1 MRRDA
6 DNDDSSLHLNDND
19 SQTDDYLTVNVL
31 SKANVFLM
39 GYAQDGNLEDSLTEL
54 SADDIDKFFQ
64 RKSLSSQVQ

>member
-31 SKANVFLM
+31 NKANVFLM
-39 GYAQDGNLEDSLTEL
+39 GDAQDGNLEDSLTEL